1 MASAS
6 ENSNHSLTM
15 ENRNRLFITGACE
28 LEGFEEKNMTIKTT
42 MGLLYLKG
50 EDMHIIKFDTDA
62 GEILIEGEFNGVEY
76 SEDGGKGGFFARL
89 FG

>member
-50 EDMHIIKFDTDA
+50 E
-62 GEILIEGEFNGVEY
+62 FNGVEY